1 MTFQETLDFLYTQL
15 PVFHLQG
22 ASAYKKDLSR
32 TQALLA
38 YLGNPHHAFNTIHIA
53 GTNGKGS
60 TSHLLASVLQ
70 EAGYKVGLYTSP
82 HLRDF
87 RERIKIISP
96 EVSGEISE
104 EFVCEFIEKHIDF
117 FKSNEL
123 SFFEMSVGLAFE
135 YFVKQKT
142 DINIIEVGMGG
153 RLDSTNII
161 TPLISVI
168 TNIGLDHTQFLGNTL
183 ELIAFE
189 KAGIIKPNIP
199 VVIGEYISETKPVFL
214 AKSDETHSEI
224 YFASDLIAAT
234 YPSALL
240 GDYQIQNKKTVL
252 QTLKVLQDKKL
263 LSVSETDIK
272 NGFLNVIKNTG
283 LQGRWQQLGENPTVI
298 CDTAHNAHGLKI
310 VLNQLN
316 KQKFEKLEKQKI
328 SYRQQADSAHIK
340 NNQGQNQVWIINNS
354 KDTVTIQMQD
364 WSFICVLQ
372 AKTKGGQWY
381 PIQYWRFSTCGNSY
395 YSKHFPPKTANSFVT
410 KLPNE
415 GDYKTKIRYKLL
427 GADKFFYSN
436 EFDGRINYCEFVE
449 DSTNYNNRG
458 EPQPHFKLD
467 SLIYLALQ

>member
-1 MTFQETLDFLYTQL
+1 
-15 PVFHLQG
+15 
-22 ASAYKKDLSR
+22 
-32 TQALLA
+32 LLA
-38 YLGNPHHAFNTIHIA
+38 KHLGNPEHYLKCIHIA

-82 HLRDF
+82 HLKDY
-87 RERIKIISP
+87 RERITINGIP
-96 EVSGEISE
+96 ISE
-104 EFVCEFIEKHIDF
+104 DYVCDFINKNKAF
-117 FKSNEL
+117 FEANEL

-161 TPLISVI
+161 TPLVSVI
-168 TNIGLDHTQFLGNTL
+168 TNIGLDHTQFLGSTL

-224 YFASDLIAAT
+224 YFASDLIVTT

-310 VLNQLN
+310 VINQL
-316 KQKFEKLEKQKI
+316 KKEKYDQLHIVLGLVNDKNLTEILPLFPENAIYYFCKPDISRGLDQLILKEKAAEFNLVGQTYI
-328 SYRQQADSAHIK
+328 SVSNAYQAAKK
-340 NNQGQNQVWIINNS
+340 NAGNN
-354 KDTVTIQMQD
+354 D
-364 WSFICVLQ
+364 FIYI
-372 AKTKGGQWY
+372 GG
-381 PIQYWRFSTCGNSY
+381 ST
-395 YSKHFPPKTANSFVT
+395 FVVAEI
-410 KLPNE
+410 L
-415 GDYKTKIRYKLL
+415 
-427 GADKFFYSN
+427 
-436 EFDGRINYCEFVE
+436 
-449 DSTNYNNRG
+449 
-458 EPQPHFKLD
+458 
-467 SLIYLALQ
+467 